1 MPYLCKRANEPLI
14 ETSNSYDDKQG
25 WFKNQ
30 NYLLEP
36 TWQVGPILP
45 SASVDIENRVEQERE
60 QEVFIEL
67 DNFDDCIEK
76 EEDADYSTD

>member
-1 MPYLCKRANEPLI
+1 MPITA
-14 ETSNSYDDKQG
+14 YDDKQG

-30 NYLLEP
+30 NNLLEP